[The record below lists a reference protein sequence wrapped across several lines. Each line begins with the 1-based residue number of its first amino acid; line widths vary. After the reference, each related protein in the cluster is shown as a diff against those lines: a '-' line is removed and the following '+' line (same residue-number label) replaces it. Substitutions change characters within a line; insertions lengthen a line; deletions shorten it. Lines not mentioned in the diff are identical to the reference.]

1 MDAVVKTD
9 RIECC
14 DNVAGL
20 RELPADCIDLTV
32 TSPPYD
38 NLRDYNGF
46 TWSAEVL
53 ITELYRVM
61 KPGGVV
67 VWIVNDATVNGSETG
82 TSLRQALAFMA
93 AGFNLHDT
101 MIYAKHNPA
110 PVGGNSRYYQSFEYM
125 FVFSKGSPAT
135 FNPLTEP
142 RRNICNDKRTQRV
155 KGFTREADGTFIRR
169 MVAVNQD
176 DPKRRN
182 VWTYLVGGG
191 NTTDDKKAYQ
201 HPAMFPEQL
210 AADHILSWSN
220 PGDVVLDPFMGS
232 GTTAK
237 MAVLNG
243 RHYIGFDISEEYCRI
258 AEQRVREATE
268 KQEEV
273 TEEWML

>member
-1 MDAVVKTD
+1 MHL
-9 RIECC
+9 R
-14 DNVAGL
+14 GL
-20 RELPADCIDLTV
+20 I
-32 TSPPYD
+32 
-38 NLRDYNGF
+38 
-46 TWSAEVL
+46 
-53 ITELYRVM
+53 
-61 KPGGVV
+61 
-67 VWIVNDATVNGSETG
+67 
-82 TSLRQALAFMA
+82 
-93 AGFNLHDT
+93 
-101 MIYAKHNPA
+101 
-110 PVGGNSRYYQSFEYM
+110 PV
-125 FVFSKGSPAT
+125 
-135 FNPLTEP
+135 
-142 RRNICNDKRTQRV
+142 
-155 KGFTREADGTFIRR
+155 IRR